1 MTHHP
6 TTRRSFLQSGAVASA
21 GCILLPNG
29 LRASL
34 ESTFVEKPTM
44 RFGLVTYLWGQHMTL
59 PEAIEACHRS
69 GLEGIELRTEH
80 KHAVEPKLSPSERK
94 DVRKRFAD
102 SDVLLVG
109 YGSNAEF
116 HSNEPDKLKQNIELT
131 KEYIR
136 LMHDCGGSGVK
147 VKPNSFVE
155 GVPHEKTIEQ
165 IGKSLNEVAAYGE
178 NYGQQIRVEVH
189 GPGTSEIPVMRDIF
203 KIADH
208 PNAKICWNSNEE
220 DLKGEGLEAN
230 FHMLRDRFGATCHVR
245 ELDREGYPF
254 GKLIQLLVD
263 SHYDGWVL
271 LEARTDPKDKT
282 AAMAEQK
289 KVFDE
294 LVATAAG

>member
-1 MTHHP
+1 MTHLSA
-6 TTRRSFLQSGAVASA
+6 TRRTFLQSSMVASA
-21 GCILLPNG
+21 GCILLPNQ
-29 LRASL
+29 LLASPEYQFRA
-34 ESTFVEKPTM
+34 PTKM

-59 PEAIEACHRS
+59 PEVIEACQRS
-69 GLEGIELRTEH
+69 GLEGVELRTEH
-80 KHAVEPKLSPSERK
+80 KHAVEPKLSAIERQE
-94 DVRKRFAD
+94 VRKRFAD
-102 SDVLLVG
+102 SGVILVG
-109 YGSNAEF
+109 YGSNAEY
-116 HSNEPDKLKQNIELT
+116 HSNDPAKLKQNIELT

-165 IGKSLNEVAAYGE
+165 IGKALNEVAAYGE
-178 NYGQQIRVEVH
+178 SYGQQIRVEVH

-230 FHMLRDRFGATCHVR
+230 FRMLRDRFGATCHVR

-254 GKLIQLLVD
+254 GKLIKLLVE
-263 SHYDGWVL
+263 SQYDGWV

-294 LVATAAG
+294 QVAAATH